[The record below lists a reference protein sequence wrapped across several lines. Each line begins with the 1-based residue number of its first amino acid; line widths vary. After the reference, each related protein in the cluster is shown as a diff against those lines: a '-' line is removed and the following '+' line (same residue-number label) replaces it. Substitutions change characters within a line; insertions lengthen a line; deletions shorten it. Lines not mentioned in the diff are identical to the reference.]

1 MPAAKKAATAKAVV
15 PKKSRTRTP
24 PYRHHPAWS
33 EARFW
38 SFIRSALR
46 SAWSRYPPKYIV
58 VANARRVSQSAN
70 KKLKWEFQCNECKD
84 WFPQK
89 ETSVDHIKPAGT
101 LRCYEDL
108 PKFVEQLFVGV
119 DDLQV
124 LCSAC
129 HASKTLKER
138 QDKKDNNNNDE

>member
-1 MPAAKKAATAKAVV
+1 MAAKKQPAV
-15 PKKSRTRTP
+15 KNSRARTP

>member
-1 MPAAKKAATAKAVV
+1 MAAKKQPAV
-15 PKKSRTRTP
+15 KNSRARTP
-24 PYRHHPAWS
+24 PYRHHTAWS

-70 KKLKWEFQCNECKD
+70 KKLKWEFQCNSCKGF
-84 WFPQK
+84 FPQK

-124 LCSAC
+124 LCSVC
-129 HASKTLKER
+129 HQIKTQQER
-138 QDKKDNNNNDE
+138 KDKKDNNNNDE